1 MLKENELQQKCKN
14 NLMHNLIFNKNDS
27 RICFFKLQIQRK
39 QRHSSELRH
48 SLIAYP
54 IKTKLVLDKKNDGN
68 YWIIDTPF
76 LLLTK

>member
-1 MLKENELQQKCKN
+1 MLKENELGQKRKN
-14 NLMHNLIFNKNDS
+14 NLKHNLIFNKNDS
-27 RICFFKLQIQRK
+27 RIFKLQIQRK

-54 IKTKLVLDKKNDGN
+54 IKTKLVLDKENDGN

>member
-1 MLKENELQQKCKN
+1 
-14 NLMHNLIFNKNDS
+14 MHNLIFNKNDS

-54 IKTKLVLDKKNDGN
+54 IKTKLVLDKKKMTEITG
-68 YWIIDTPF
+68 
-76 LLLTK
+76 LLIHLSYYLPSNQHKI

>member
-1 MLKENELQQKCKN
+1 
-14 NLMHNLIFNKNDS
+14 MHNLIFNKNDS

-54 IKTKLVLDKKNDGN
+54 IKTKLVLDKK
-68 YWIIDTPF
+68 
-76 LLLTK
+76 K